1 MSDLFSKTVCIS
13 KSCGWNAFSRDVGCS
28 SGNSSCLLA
37 EVLVADESEFH
48 TADLQEASAE
58 IREILSKIK
67 RRRGRKLAFL
77 GTPFGVLLAWVR
89 HDIKVPDDAITSES
103 SPKEIKKALGLKGVL
118 KSSKKSGRAKTAS
131 RK

>member
-1 MSDLFSKTVCIS
+1 MSDLFTKSICIG

-28 SGNSSCLLA
+28 SGNGSCLLA
-37 EVLVADESEFH
+37 EVLTADESDFY
-48 TADLQEASAE
+48 TADLKEASE
-58 IREILSKIK
+58 QIQKILSNIK

-89 HDIKVPDDAITSES
+89 HDVNVPDTATTSDS
-103 SPKEIKKALGLKGVL
+103 SLKEIKKALGLKGVL
-118 KSSKKSGRAKTAS
+118 KSSKKGGQAKSGS